1 MEMVK
6 EHLLPFC
13 NNPDPFF
20 VVRDL
25 QFNSCAHVSMGWEH
39 STSISVKKK
48 KKKVYHVLTMGFYS
62 ALTKREHLQH
72 GEL

>member
-39 STSISVKKK
+39 STSTSVKKK
-48 KKKVYHVLTMGFYS
+48 KKKYTMY
-62 ALTKREHLQH
+62 LQWDFT
-72 GEL
+72 LP